1 MEASGM
7 EVTVAQNG
15 KKAVDFFAASEKDYF
30 DLNLTLICR
39 ILTRK
44 GDNFWLRFSE
54 GLIIIFLWLF
64 ERRISIPPLIIAK
77 RLHSRPGGESG
88 SRMSALPN
96 SHRKT
101 KKDLEEKPDGKAE
114 CGHC

>member
-15 KKAVDFFAASEKDYF
+15 KEAVDFFAASEKDYF

-44 GDNFWLRFSE
+44 GDKFWLRFSPS
-54 GLIIIFLWLF
+54 LIIIFIVF
-64 ERRISIPPLIIAK
+64 DRA
-77 RLHSRPGGESG
+77 
-88 SRMSALPN
+88 
-96 SHRKT
+96 KT
-101 KKDLEEKPDGKAE
+101 KKDLEERPDGKAE

>member
-15 KKAVDFFAASEKDYF
+15 KEAAASEKDYF

-44 GDNFWLRFSE
+44 GDKFWLRFSPS
-54 GLIIIFLWLF
+54 LTIIFIVF
-64 ERRISIPPLIIAK
+64 DRA
-77 RLHSRPGGESG
+77 
-88 SRMSALPN
+88 
-96 SHRKT
+96 KT
-101 KKDLEEKPDGKAE
+101 KKDLEERPDGKAE

>member
-15 KKAVDFFAASEKDYF
+15 KEAVDFFAASEKDAGLCHDGQCLY
-30 DLNLTLICR
+30 LTLICR

-44 GDNFWLRFSE
+44 GDKFWLRFSPS
-54 GLIIIFLWLF
+54 LTIIFIVF
-64 ERRISIPPLIIAK
+64 DRA
-77 RLHSRPGGESG
+77 
-88 SRMSALPN
+88 
-96 SHRKT
+96 KT
-101 KKDLEEKPDGKAE
+101 KKDLEERPDGKAE